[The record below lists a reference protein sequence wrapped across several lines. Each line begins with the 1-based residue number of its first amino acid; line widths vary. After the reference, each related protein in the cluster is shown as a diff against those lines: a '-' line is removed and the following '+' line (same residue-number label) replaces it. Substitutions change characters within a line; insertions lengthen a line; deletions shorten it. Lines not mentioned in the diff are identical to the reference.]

1 MPLSESE
8 ILDLFVHQQ
17 LAQSGDA
24 WTVIS
29 RMDNSIVM
37 GRKKKVSHLW
47 HLLLSIISA
56 GLWVIIWIIMVIAR
70 KEERRI
76 VEVADDGKT
85 ISMKQTGIF
94 GSSQTWNIKQD
105 EGDTVSFGRK
115 IL

>member
-1 MPLSESE
+1 MSLSNSQ
-8 ILDLFVHQQ
+8 IVDQFIHQQ

-24 WTVIS
+24 WNVIS
-29 RMDNSIVM
+29 RMDDSVVM

-47 HLLLSIISA
+47 HLFLSIISA

-94 GSSQTWNIKQD
+94 GSSQTWNIKPG
-105 EGDTVSFGRK
+105 EGDSVSFGRK
-115 IL
+115 IF